1 MSGAGQ
7 SKAKR
12 RSPSKTSSS
21 SPKTTPFALRLTD
34 SERRELSRRAGEM
47 ALGSYIRSVLF
58 TESSGG
64 KRHRGS
70 RSPVKDHVALAEVLA
85 CLGQSRISESLER
98 LSEAAETGMLDF
110 DPDAPVAI
118 KRAAQDILAMRLLL
132 MRALGFQI
140 SDEEFVE
147 SVSQSFTRA
156 ARKEDQSFVAKAKN
170 G

>member
-1 MSGAGQ
+1 MSGAGNA
-7 SKAKR
+7 KAKR
-12 RSPSKTSSS
+12 AQTK
-21 SPKTTPFALRLTD
+21 PFALRLTD
-34 SERRELSRRAGEM
+34 GERQELSRRAGEM

-58 TESSGG
+58 TSNGG
-64 KRHRGS
+64 SKRHRGA

-85 CLGQSRISESLER
+85 CLGQSRLGESLEQ
-98 LSEAAETGMLDF
+98 LSDAAEAGMLNL
-110 DPDAPVAI
+110 DPDAPLAI

-156 ARKEDQSFVAKAKN
+156 ARQEE
-170 G
+170 

>member
-1 MSGAGQ
+1 MSAVGK

-12 RSPSKTSSS
+12 PPSNNC
-21 SPKTTPFALRLTD
+21 PRTTPFALRLTD

-58 TESSGG
+58 TNSGG
-64 KRHRGS
+64 SKRHRGA
-70 RSPVKDHVALAEVLA
+70 RSPVKDHIALAEVLA
-85 CLGQSRISESLER
+85 CLGQLRIGESLEK
-98 LSEAAETGMLDF
+98 LSEAVETGMLNF

-140 SDEEFVE
+140 SDKEFVE

-156 ARKEDQSFVAKAKN
+156 SRKEDLP
-170 G
+170 

>member
-1 MSGAGQ
+1 MSGSRKSQQKSG
-7 SKAKR
+7 
-12 RSPSKTSSS
+12 TS
-21 SPKTTPFALRLTD
+21 KTTPFALRLTD
-34 SERRELSRRAGEM
+34 NERRELSRRAGEM

-58 TESSGG
+58 ASGG
-64 KRHRGS
+64 GAKRHRGA

-85 CLGQSRISESLER
+85 CLGQSRMGESLEK
-98 LSEAAETGMLDF
+98 LVDAAETGTLHF
-110 DPDAPVAI
+110 DPDAPAAI

-132 MRALGFQI
+132 MRALGFQV

-156 ARKEDQSFVAKAKN
+156 ARKE